1 MITQTLAIFHDAYRE
16 LNAKKMFWIVLI
28 LSALAVVVFAAVGIN
43 NQQLTFFAWQT
54 PIPIFWEPAELYRY
68 IFSVFGIGV
77 WLTIIATILA
87 LISTSSIFPDFIS
100 GGSIDLY
107 LSKPVSRLRLF
118 FTKYAAGLLFAGLQ
132 VFVFSLASFLVI
144 GVRGG
149 AWEPRVFLAVPVVV
163 IFFSY
168 LFCVS
173 TLVGVLTRSTVA
185 AILLTAL
192 AWFLMWGVGTAEVAL
207 LMIRTAAE
215 RQATQVAPEL
225 RVMEG
230 QIASIEKL
238 APEQQAARA
247 EQLKWLHGRRDELR
261 GQANDTA
268 VRNIGVAHDILYGV
282 KTVLPKTTDTTGL
295 LSRWLLSE
303 QTLTRDFDEPPD
315 RAAGGAEGNDLV
327 VITAPS
333 TQPDRDQRRQRRRQQ
348 NAEFQQDAQA
358 VTRTVNTRP
367 VSWVIGTSLGFEVV
381 VLALAAWVFC
391 RRDY

>member
-28 LSALAVVVFAAVGIN
+28 LSALVVLVFAAVGID
-43 NQQLTFFAWQT
+43 NQQLTVFAWQT
-54 PIPIFWEPAELYRY
+54 PIPIMMEPAEFYRAM
-68 IFSVFGIGV
+68 FTTLGISI
-77 WLTIIATILA
+77 WLTFIATILA

-107 LSKPVSRLRLF
+107 LSKPISRLRLF
-118 FTKYAAGLLFAGLQ
+118 VTKYAAGLLFAALQ
-132 VFVFSLASFLVI
+132 VFVFSLACFLVI

-149 AWEPRVFLAVPVVV
+149 AWEPRLFLAVPLVV

-173 TLVGVLTRSTVA
+173 TLIGVLTRSTVA

-207 LMIRTAAE
+207 LMFRTAAE
-215 RQATQVAPEL
+215 RQAKQVAPEL

-230 QIASIEKL
+230 QIAFIEKL
-238 APEQQAARA
+238 SPEQQAAQV
-247 EQLKWLHGRRDELR
+247 EQLKLLRDRRDELR
-261 GQANDTA
+261 SQSNDTA
-268 VRNIGVAHDILYGV
+268 VRNIAIAHDIVYGV
-282 KTVLPKTTDTTGL
+282 KTVLPKTGDTTDL
-295 LSRWLLSE
+295 LDRWLLSE
-303 QTLTRDFDEPPD
+303 KTLTGDFEEEMHGESVEPPL
-315 RAAGGAEGNDLV
+315 AV
-327 VITAPS
+327 TTTPS
-333 TQPDRDQRRQRRRQQ
+333 TQPRRRRGPDPDMQK
-348 NAEFQQDAQA
+348 DAAA
-358 VTRTVNTRP
+358 VAKELNTRP
-367 VSWVIGTSLGFEVV
+367 VSWVIGTSLGFEAV